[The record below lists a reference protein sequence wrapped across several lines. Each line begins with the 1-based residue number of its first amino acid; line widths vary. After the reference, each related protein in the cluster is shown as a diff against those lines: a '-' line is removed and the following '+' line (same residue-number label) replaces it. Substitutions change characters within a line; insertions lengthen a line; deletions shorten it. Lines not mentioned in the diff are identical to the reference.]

1 MKKLFTV
8 LPLVLATSA
17 AMAYEQGK
25 TYQFTILH
33 TNDTHG
39 HFWPNAKGEYGFPA
53 HKTIVNLVKAEV
65 EQKGGSLVLLNAGD
79 FNTGVPESDMQTA
92 EPDIK
97 AMNAMGYEATVLGN
111 HEFDNPLQVLDMQE
125 KWANF
130 PFLSANVINTKTGKT
145 LVKPY
150 TILNKQDLKIAVVGL
165 TTEDTAKLGN
175 PEYLHNVK
183 FEDPTTVAK
192 ATLKELN
199 EKVKPDVKIALTHM
213 GYYYD
218 AKHGSNAPGD
228 VSLARNLDKG
238 AFDMIIGGHSHDPIC
253 VDDFEFKNGELKLVN
268 YQLIPVNLKK
278 KVKKEDG
285 KTEYVNYAEEIPQDP
300 EMEKLLKTYQD
311 KGDALLSQKV
321 GKLKGKLEGDRTI
334 IRFEQTNLGHLIA
347 EAQRQK
353 AKADIGIMNSGGI
366 RDSIQEGD
374 VTYKDILKIHPFG
387 NIVSYFELTGK
398 ELLDYLNV
406 VALKEVD
413 SGAYAQYSGISMT
426 VNHAEK
432 KVENV
437 KIQGKPLDLNKTYR
451 ISLPSYNAAG
461 GDGYPVM
468 TKNPTFV
475 NTGFIDAD
483 VLKEIRQQITQIDR
497 SLLKL
502 LSERHRLAYD
512 VVRSKEV
519 TQKALRDLEREQQL
533 LQELVQFAES
543 QNYQLEPQYITS
555 VFQRIIEDSV
565 LTQQVYLQKKLNE
578 QREETLHIAF
588 LGKRGSYSN
597 LAARNYAAR
606 YNQQFAEISCDSFA
620 QIFEK
625 VESGE
630 ADYGVLPLE
639 NTTSG
644 AINEVYDLLQH
655 TSLSLVG
662 ELAYPIKHCVLVNEQ
677 DDLSKIDTLYSHPQ
691 VIQQCSQFIQSLERV
706 HIEFCESSSHA
717 MQLVAS
723 LNKPNIAALGN
734 EDGGKLYGLHVLKHN
749 IANQENN
756 ITRFIVVAK
765 QAREVSPQIHT
776 KTLLLMTTSQQA
788 GSLVDALLV
797 FKKHGINMTKLESR
811 PIYGKPWEEMFY
823 LEIEGNI
830 QIPKLPWKSLSSSV
844 II

>member
-1 MKKLFTV
+1 MFEMPPRERILER
-8 LPLVLATSA
+8 
-17 AMAYEQGK
+17 YEQAKKRIEDFHIRTFPEQPGPIFLISTAYPGVWMEHAFDAVCYARLNPDSSLAK
-25 TYQFTILH
+25 DVARSQMLLFLRNQRPDGH
-33 TNDTHG
+33 LPFNVVDT
-39 HFWPNAKGEYGFPA
+39 
-53 HKTIVNLVKAEV
+53 
-65 EQKGGSLVLLNAGD
+65 SL
-79 FNTGVPESDMQTA
+79 NTGRLHPVGYSQIQECVSFARLCLEVYEITGDM
-92 EPDIK
+92 DFLK
-97 AMNAMGYEATVLGN
+97 EAYAGCAL
-111 HEFDNPLQVLDMQE
+111 
-125 KWANF
+125 
-130 PFLSANVINTKTGKT
+130 INTKTGKT

-253 VDDFEFKNGELKLVN
+253 VDDKGVWIKDYQPTQPCKPDFQNGTWIMQAFEWGKYVGRADFEFKNGELKLVN

-300 EMEKLLKTYQD
+300 EMEKLLKSYQD

-321 GKLKGKLEGDRTI
+321 GKLNGKLEGDRTI

-426 VNHAEK
+426 VNRADK

-437 KIQGKPLDLNKTYR
+437 KIQGKPLDLNKIYR
-451 ISLPSYNAAG
+451 ISVPSYNAAG

-483 VLKEIRQQITQIDR
+483 VLKEFFEKNSPINAEKYIP
-497 SLLKL
+497 
-502 LSERHRLAYD
+502 HN
-512 VVRSKEV
+512 EV
-519 TQKALRDLEREQQL
+519 T
-533 LQELVQFAES
+533 
-543 QNYQLEPQYITS
+543 
-555 VFQRIIEDSV
+555 
-565 LTQQVYLQKKLNE
+565 
-578 QREETLHIAF
+578 
-588 LGKRGSYSN
+588 
-597 LAARNYAAR
+597 
-606 YNQQFAEISCDSFA
+606 
-620 QIFEK
+620 
-625 VESGE
+625 
-630 ADYGVLPLE
+630 
-639 NTTSG
+639 
-644 AINEVYDLLQH
+644 
-655 TSLSLVG
+655 
-662 ELAYPIKHCVLVNEQ
+662 
-677 DDLSKIDTLYSHPQ
+677 
-691 VIQQCSQFIQSLERV
+691 
-706 HIEFCESSSHA
+706 
-717 MQLVAS
+717 
-723 LNKPNIAALGN
+723 
-734 EDGGKLYGLHVLKHN
+734 
-749 IANQENN
+749 
-756 ITRFIVVAK
+756 
-765 QAREVSPQIHT
+765 
-776 KTLLLMTTSQQA
+776 
-788 GSLVDALLV
+788 
-797 FKKHGINMTKLESR
+797 FK
-811 PIYGKPWEEMFY
+811 
-823 LEIEGNI
+823 
-830 QIPKLPWKSLSSSV
+830 
-844 II
+844 

>member
-17 AMAYEQGK
+17 AMAYEQDK

-53 HKTIVNLVKAEV
+53 HKTIVNRVKAEV
-65 EQKGGSLVLLNAGD
+65 EQKGGSLILLNAGD

-111 HEFDNPLQVLDMQE
+111 HEFDNPLQILDMQE

-253 VDDFEFKNGELKLVN
+253 VDEKGVWIKDYQPTQPCKPDFQNGTWIMQAFEWGKYVGRADFEFKNGELKLVN

-278 KVKKEDG
+278 KIKKEDG

-300 EMEKLLKTYQD
+300 EMEKLLKSYQD

-321 GKLKGKLEGDRTI
+321 GKLNGKLEGDRTI

-426 VNHAEK
+426 VNRADK

-451 ISLPSYNAAG
+451 ISVPSYNAAG

-483 VLKEIRQQITQIDR
+483 VLKEFFEKNSPINAEKYIP
-497 SLLKL
+497 
-502 LSERHRLAYD
+502 HN
-512 VVRSKEV
+512 EV
-519 TQKALRDLEREQQL
+519 T
-533 LQELVQFAES
+533 
-543 QNYQLEPQYITS
+543 
-555 VFQRIIEDSV
+555 
-565 LTQQVYLQKKLNE
+565 
-578 QREETLHIAF
+578 
-588 LGKRGSYSN
+588 
-597 LAARNYAAR
+597 
-606 YNQQFAEISCDSFA
+606 
-620 QIFEK
+620 
-625 VESGE
+625 
-630 ADYGVLPLE
+630 
-639 NTTSG
+639 
-644 AINEVYDLLQH
+644 
-655 TSLSLVG
+655 
-662 ELAYPIKHCVLVNEQ
+662 
-677 DDLSKIDTLYSHPQ
+677 
-691 VIQQCSQFIQSLERV
+691 
-706 HIEFCESSSHA
+706 
-717 MQLVAS
+717 
-723 LNKPNIAALGN
+723 
-734 EDGGKLYGLHVLKHN
+734 
-749 IANQENN
+749 
-756 ITRFIVVAK
+756 
-765 QAREVSPQIHT
+765 
-776 KTLLLMTTSQQA
+776 
-788 GSLVDALLV
+788 
-797 FKKHGINMTKLESR
+797 FK
-811 PIYGKPWEEMFY
+811 
-823 LEIEGNI
+823 
-830 QIPKLPWKSLSSSV
+830 
-844 II
+844 